1 MKKNLYVLTFIKL
14 LGVTL
19 LICFLFASQNFAQKY
34 GFETAVI
41 DKTSKQ
47 IIIDVMIIE
56 VTVKIYVIGAG
67 FKEAYHQT
75 EKRTNL
81 MTNQVEESRSVTII
95 DKDWIVTYDPETN
108 EGTRMKNTFFDN
120 FKGKSEKDQQKFS
133 KDMADAMNTDV
144 KEIGTEEIAG
154 KLSTVTLAETKNMGM
169 KTKTWLYKN
178 FVMKLESE
186 SPGMS
191 LRERVIR
198 FQEDVEVAPTV
209 FLIAD
214 EIILQ
219 TVKLPK

>member
-1 MKKNLYVLTFIKL
+1 MKKNLYVLTLIKL

-19 LICFLFASQNFAQKY
+19 LIYFLSATQIFAQKY
-34 GFETAVI
+34 GFETAEI

-47 IIIDVMIIE
+47 IVADMIIIE
-56 VTVKIYVIGAG
+56 VTQKIYVIGAG
-67 FKEAYHQT
+67 FKEAHYKT

-81 MTNQVEESRSVTII
+81 MTNQVEEKRSVTIT

-133 KDMADAMNTDV
+133 EGIADAMNTDV

-154 KLSTVTLAETKNMGM
+154 KLSTVTLAETKNMGI

-191 LRERVIR
+191 LVERVTK
-198 FQEDVEVAPTV
+198 FQENTVVNPTV

>member
-1 MKKNLYVLTFIKL
+1 MKKNLYVLTLIKL
-14 LGVTL
+14 VGVTL
-19 LICFLFASQNFAQKY
+19 LICFLSASQNFAQKY
-34 GFETAVI
+34 EFETAEI

-47 IIIDVMIIE
+47 IIADMMIIE
-56 VTVKIYVIGAG
+56 VTQKIYIIGLE
-67 FKEAYHQT
+67 FKEAHYKT

-81 MTNQVEESRSVTII
+81 ITNQVEESKSVTII

-108 EGTRMKNTFFDN
+108 EGTRMKNTFSDN

-133 KDMADAMNTDV
+133 KGIADALNTDV

-154 KLSTVTLAETKNMGM
+154 KLSTVILAETKNMGM

-186 SPGMS
+186 SPGMG
-191 LRERVIR
+191 LIERVTR
-198 FQEDVEVAPTV
+198 FQEGAVVNPTV